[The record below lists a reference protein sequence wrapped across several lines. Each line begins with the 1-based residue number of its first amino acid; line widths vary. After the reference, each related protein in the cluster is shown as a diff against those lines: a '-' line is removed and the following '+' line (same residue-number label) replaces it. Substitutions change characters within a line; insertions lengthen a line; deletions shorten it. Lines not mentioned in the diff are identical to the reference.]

1 MIKRIVAAVAVSTV
15 VVSAAVSAIG
25 TVRAAPAGKGQKT
38 ETVQLRAMGGSR
50 VTGTALLTYNG
61 TTTTVKLTVR
71 HLKAMSQHAAHIHTG
86 RCSSPGGILYPF
98 PDVLAGRN
106 GLGVIR
112 TAFPGTFASKVWSIN
127 VHVSSTDLA
136 VIACGNVR

>member
-1 MIKRIVAAVAVSTV
+1 
-15 VVSAAVSAIG
+15 
-25 TVRAAPAGKGQKT
+25 
-38 ETVQLRAMGGSR
+38 MGGSR

-71 HLKAMSQHAAHIHTG
+71 HLKAMSQHPAHIHAE
-86 RCSSPGGILYPF
+86 RCSSSLGNILYPF

-136 VIACGNVR
+136 VIACGNVRQRATR

>member
-15 VVSAAVSAIG
+15 VASTVVSAIG
-25 TVRAAPAGKGQKT
+25 TANAAPAGKAKKT
-38 ETVQLRAMGGSR
+38 ETVQLRPMGRSG
-50 VTGTALLTYNG
+50 VTGTALFTYNG

-71 HLKAMSQHAAHIHTG
+71 HLKAMSGHPAHIHVG
-86 RCSSPGGILYPF
+86 RCSSLGNILYPF

-106 GLGVIR
+106 GIGVVR
-112 TAFPGTFASKVWSIN
+112 TSFPGPFASKVWSIN
-127 VHVSSTDLA
+127 VHVSSADLA